1 MSMPGPD
8 VRTCFV
14 GDSFVAGTGDP
25 TALGWVGRVTAAAI
39 ARGHR
44 LTAYNLGVRGDT
56 SQDVGDRLAREL
68 APRLPSG
75 ARTGVV
81 LSFGVNDTVLVDGR
95 VRVTPAGTVEAF
107 DRSYRTA
114 GAAEVLLVGPPAV
127 DDDTQNARLL
137 GTSEALREVARHR
150 AVPFVDTF
158 SGTVQS
164 QVWRREVRDGDGYH
178 PGAAGYE
185 VLAGIVVGPFLAWL
199 DQRSS
204 RGSTSASATRSRPVG
219 PARRAGRFPPVA
231 NNGCRSQTGMDR
243 TP

>member
-1 MSMPGPD
+1 MPGPD

-25 TALGWVGRVTAAAI
+25 TALGWVGRVTAVAI

-56 SQDVGDRLAREL
+56 SQDVGDRLAREV

-75 ARTGVV
+75 ACSGVV
-81 LSFGVNDTVLVDGR
+81 LSFGVNDTVLVNGR
-95 VRVTPAGTVEAF
+95 VRVTSAATVEAL
-107 DRSYRTA
+107 DRSYQAA

-127 DDDTQNARLL
+127 GDDAQNQRLL
-137 GTSEALREVARHR
+137 STSEALREAAGRR
-150 AVPFVDTF
+150 GAPFVDTF

-164 QVWRREVRDGDGYH
+164 EVWRREVRDGDGYH

-199 DQRSS
+199 DQRF
-204 RGSTSASATRSRPVG
+204 RDVPPPRRPG
-219 PARRAGRFPPVA
+219 LAG
-231 NNGCRSQTGMDR
+231 G
-243 TP
+243 

>member
-1 MSMPGPD
+1 M
-8 VRTCFV
+8 

-25 TALGWVGRVTAAAI
+25 TALGWVGRVTAVAI

-56 SQDVGDRLAREL
+56 SQDVGDRLAREV

-75 ARTGVV
+75 ACSGVV
-81 LSFGVNDTVLVDGR
+81 LSFGVNDTVLVNGR
-95 VRVTPAGTVEAF
+95 VRVTSAATVEAL
-107 DRSYRTA
+107 DRSYQAA

-127 DDDTQNARLL
+127 DDDAQNQRLL
-137 GTSEALREVARHR
+137 STSEALREAAGRR
-150 AVPFVDTF
+150 GAPFVDTF

-164 QVWRREVRDGDGYH
+164 EVWRREVRDGDGYH

-199 DQRSS
+199 DQRF
-204 RGSTSASATRSRPVG
+204 RDVPPPRRPG
-219 PARRAGRFPPVA
+219 LAG
-231 NNGCRSQTGMDR
+231 G
-243 TP
+243 